1 MKKELK
7 SLSQATLYFKKEHFK
22 TAIPV
27 SITAMLVMYTLNNSV
42 SKTLPQ
48 TAGLKFID
56 IWIIFGL
63 ILHFLILILLI
74 AIEHLPEESNVVYV
88 DERKENEQRLK
99 FSAHRITLV
108 FARKVLP
115 ILILFFILFYFTAA
129 FVIFN
134 LELIDLG

>member
-1 MKKELK
+1 
-7 SLSQATLYFKKEHFK
+7 
-22 TAIPV
+22 
-27 SITAMLVMYTLNNSV
+27 MYTLNNSV